1 MGEIYYWE
9 KAGPENTDATVEL
22 ALKRARALHISHVV
36 VASNTGDT
44 ARRFLNQGL
53 EVVCV
58 THQIGVKEPGGDEMD
73 PGVRK
78 ELQEQGVAVL
88 TTTHLLSG
96 IGRALTQKFGGL
108 DPVQVIAITLRLFGQ
123 GTKVCLEIA
132 SMALDAGLIP
142 HGQEVM
148 VVGGSGRGADTALVV
163 TPEHSRAFFDGWV
176 HEILCKPR

>member
-1 MGEIYYWE
+1 MPDIQYWE
-9 KAGPENTDATVEL
+9 KEGPHNTASTVEL
-22 ALKRARALHISHVV
+22 ALRRARELDIRHLV

-58 THQIGVKEPGGDEMD
+58 THQVGVQEPGGDEMD
-73 PGVRK
+73 SRVRR
-78 ELQEQGVAVL
+78 ELQEQGVSVL

-108 DPVQVIAITLRLFGQ
+108 DPVQVIAITLRMFGQ

-142 HGQEVM
+142 HGQEAM
-148 VVGGSGRGADTALVV
+148 VVGGSHRGADTALVI

-176 HEILCKPR
+176 HEIVCKPR